1 MNKLNKETLL
11 KSNPIAAPGY
21 IAGTGTLLVSFSGGQ
36 TSAYMSALL
45 KEHSRNR
52 LIFVFANTGQENE
65 KTLEFVDKVD
75 RAFDLGVV
83 WVEADV
89 KPKGIG
95 TKHLIVS
102 FETAS
107 RQGEPFEAVVAQYG
121 ISNKAYP
128 HCTRELKLAPIHN
141 YMRTVVGKDYQT
153 AIGIRAD
160 EYRRVGN
167 KAGIVYPLADYWI
180 NSKEDVNEF
189 WNRQPFAL
197 GLQEHQG
204 NCKWCWK
211 KSLKKHFRL
220 IEETPEIFDFPRYLE
235 ARYGKV
241 RCPEGRRVFFRENRS
256 TDDLFELH
264 RSAGQLPPLFDVDA
278 GCSESCEM
286 YEAI

>member
-107 RQGEPFEAVVAQYG
+107 RRANHLRLWWLSTGLAT
-121 ISNKAYP
+121 KL
-128 HCTRELKLAPIHN
+128 TRIAP
-141 YMRTVVGKDYQT
+141 
-153 AIGIRAD
+153 
-160 EYRRVGN
+160 
-167 KAGIVYPLADYWI
+167 
-180 NSKEDVNEF
+180 
-189 WNRQPFAL
+189 
-197 GLQEHQG
+197 
-204 NCKWCWK
+204 
-211 KSLKKHFRL
+211 
-220 IEETPEIFDFPRYLE
+220 
-235 ARYGKV
+235 
-241 RCPEGRRVFFRENRS
+241 
-256 TDDLFELH
+256 
-264 RSAGQLPPLFDVDA
+264 
-278 GCSESCEM
+278 ES
-286 YEAI
+286 